1 MINRLLL
8 KVIERCFD
16 FIDGLKKENEELKDE
31 LEKVDNYNSQLEKE
45 NMLLRKA
52 QGGLLNE

>member
-1 MINRLLL
+1 MSNRKLL

-16 FIDGLKKENEELKDE
+16 FIDALKQENEKLKDE
-31 LEKVDNYNSQLEKE
+31 LEKVDNYNSELERE

-52 QGGLLNE
+52 QGGLNE

>member
-8 KVIERCFD
+8 RVIERCFD
-16 FIDGLKKENEELKDE
+16 FIDGLKQENEELKDE
-31 LEKVDNYNSQLEKE
+31 LEKVDNYNSELEKE

>member
-16 FIDGLKKENEELKDE
+16 FIDGLKQENEELKDE

-45 NMLLRKA
+45 NMLLKKA